1 MAKSK
6 NVKINGLS
14 AAIHDILQEYGET
27 VDDGVERVTKK
38 AMDDLVEKTKAT
50 APVLTGSYR
59 KNITSTREVDWKGSK
74 YVWYVNAPDYRLTHL
89 LVHGHATRNG
99 GRSKKYPFL
108 QNALKSVLSQYEQNL
123 QEAIKNG
130 K

>member
-6 NVKINGLS
+6 NVKINGLA
-14 AAIHDILQEYGET
+14 AAIHDILQEYEDG

-50 APVLTGSYR
+50 APVLTGSFR
-59 KNITSTREVDWKGSK
+59 KNITGEKTVDWKGSK
-74 YVWYVNAPDYRLTHL
+74 YTWYVKAPDYRITHL
-89 LVHGHATRNG
+89 LVHGHATKGG
-99 GRSKKYPFL
+99 GRTKKNPFL
-108 QNALKSVLSQYEQNL
+108 QNALKSVLSKYEQDL
-123 QEAIKNG
+123 QEVVKNG

>member
-1 MAKSK
+1 MAKK
-6 NVKINGLS
+6 TNVKIDGVA
-14 AAIHDILQEYGET
+14 AAIQDILQEYADGVE
-27 VDDGVERVTKK
+27 DGVERVTKR
-38 AMDDLVEKTKAT
+38 AMDNLVDKTRAT

-59 KNITSTREVDWKGSK
+59 KNITSEKVIDWKGSK
-74 YVWYVNAPDYRLTHL
+74 YVWYVKAPDHRLTHL

-99 GRSKKYPFL
+99 GRSKKFPFL
-108 QNALKSVLSQYEQNL
+108 QNALNSVLSQYEQDL